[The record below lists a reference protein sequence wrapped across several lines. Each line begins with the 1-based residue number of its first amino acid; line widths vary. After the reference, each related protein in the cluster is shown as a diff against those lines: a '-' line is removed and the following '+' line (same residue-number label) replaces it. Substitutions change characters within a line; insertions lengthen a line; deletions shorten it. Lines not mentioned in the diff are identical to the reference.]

1 MSHGLNIQFNLVY
14 MHGHP
19 IPVSF
24 NGPGVCTV
32 PRPQDVDHYVHLEW
46 FSGVL
51 RSSDHAA
58 PVVARPEFDAELPL
72 NVLILF
78 EFIICAND
86 QRHGPG
92 HGFVD
97 LSQK

>member
-1 MSHGLNIQFNLVY
+1 MSHELNSRFNLVY
-14 MHGHP
+14 MQGHLLS
-19 IPVSF
+19 ISF
-24 NGPGVCTV
+24 HCPEVCTV

-51 RSSDHAA
+51 RSSEHAA
-58 PVVARPEFDAELPL
+58 PVVAHPEFDAELPL